1 MSQGTGDHF
10 EEAYADIDAEPTTNA
25 AATWRSAVFAAFV
38 FVLWVRYGTARTIG
52 IAADALTVIFGIYL
66 VRHLLFLGAA
76 LSPRLR
82 RTVRGKGSD
91 SFLPSVTVLLP
102 CHNEELVV
110 ADLVAAVAGL
120 DYPRDRFQAIFIDD
134 KSSDATGEILQREIA
149 RHQGLYVIRRGPET
163 TGGKSGGLN
172 AALAYATGQ
181 ILIVF
186 DGDHSPQPDAIRK
199 IVAHFAEPNV
209 GAVQGR
215 CIVENPF
222 ETRLSRLVAI
232 DYLCGYLVNMVG
244 RQAVFDLPAYGGAN
258 CAIRSDLLRS
268 LGGWNED
275 SVTEDTDI
283 TLQALLRGWRVKFEP
298 EAIDVEQGVTSVR
311 RFWKQRYRWARGH
324 QQVCRDYRRAVIR
337 TRYLSLAEKIETM
350 LFLYVFHVP
359 ALCVVALGLI
369 LSRSVVN
376 IDVEQGFD
384 LWPLVP
390 LMFAG
395 PMLELGA
402 GLVAAGVRRVRVLD
416 LLLFPMLYVISM
428 GLCTKALLEAY
439 LGRSY
444 SWQKTARSQRPADG
458 VWSPELTA

>member
-1 MSQGTGDHF
+1 MNVLDQETYQETDQESPRR
-10 EEAYADIDAEPTTNA
+10 AS
-25 AATWRSAVFAAFV
+25 ATWRSGVALAFV
-38 FVLWVRYGTARTIG
+38 ALLWVRYGTARTIG
-52 IAADALTVIFGIYL
+52 IGADILTVIFCIYL

-82 RTVRGKGSD
+82 RTAAGQGSD

-110 ADLVAAVAGL
+110 ADLVAAVARL

-134 KSSDATGEILQREIA
+134 KSSDRTFDILRDEVT
-149 RHQGLYVIRRGPET
+149 RHDGLYAIRRGPET

-172 AALAYATGQ
+172 AALAFATGQ

-186 DGDHSPQPDAIRK
+186 DGDHNPHPDALRR
-199 IVAHFAEPNV
+199 IVKHFAEPNV

-268 LGGWNED
+268 LGGWNEE

-324 QQVCRDYRRAVIR
+324 QQVCRDYRRAVVVSPH
-337 TRYLSLAEKIETM
+337 LSLAEKIETM

-359 ALCVVALGLI
+359 ALCVAALGLI
-369 LSRSVVN
+369 LSRAAIN
-376 IDVEQGFD
+376 IDVQQGLD

-395 PMLELGA
+395 PMLELGG

-428 GLCTKALLEAY
+428 GLCTKALVEAY

-444 SWQKTARSQRPADG
+444 SWQKTARSQRPSSDALHG
-458 VWSPELTA
+458 ELTTT